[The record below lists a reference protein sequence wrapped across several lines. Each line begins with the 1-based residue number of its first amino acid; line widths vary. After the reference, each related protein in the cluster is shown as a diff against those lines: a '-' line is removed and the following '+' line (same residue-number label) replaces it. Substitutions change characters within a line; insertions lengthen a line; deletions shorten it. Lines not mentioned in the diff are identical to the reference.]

1 MSISMQLVNLFVM
14 LFWAYTNNVIFIKIP
29 KCTARILLC
38 IYIPIVGLYSDYLF
52 SFFSTPI
59 FLLGILLIVYCAGGM
74 FRLWN
79 MILSLASWLWFV
91 LADYLICITLTFLG
105 YPIAALHASEFL
117 PWLYLIF
124 DFLLVPLPATF
135 LGKWLHKK
143 LTANPELI
151 PRPMLKLLFGETL
164 VCVCIFLFN
173 IIWGS
178 LFDFPSKYLLFN
190 GFLFAGFSAANLF
203 LYLNL
208 YRTMQEN
215 QKLALELQAQES
227 LSDYTGQLE
236 AHYQEM
242 RRFRHDYMNLL
253 CTLNGY
259 IQQGDL
265 QKLSQFFDAKIMT
278 EGRLLLNKDAIIGR
292 LSYIRVPEVKG
303 IFYTKL
309 IEAMNLQLQISLE
322 LKDEITH
329 IDMDLLTL
337 CRVLG
342 IYLDNA
348 LEAAVLSDEKALVLA
363 IADMN
368 DHVLIHIEN
377 STPPLPVS
385 VEQLSAEGYSTKD
398 NHSGLGLYNAQL
410 LLSGA
415 PNALSSTQYMENHF
429 IQTLSIYAR
438 SQEQAV

>member
-1 MSISMQLVNLFVM
+1 MWICNYLVM
-14 LFWAYTNNVIFIKIP
+14 LMLAYTICRLAVNIPRRPFKIILYIYMPFVGIYSGYIFS
-29 KCTARILLC
+29 
-38 IYIPIVGLYSDYLF
+38 Y
-52 SFFSTPI
+52 FSTPF
-59 FLLGILLIVYCAGGM
+59 FLSGILLIMYLSGG
-74 FRLWN
+74 RYRIWN
-79 MILSLASWLWFV
+79 MLLSMLSWMWFV
-91 LADYLICITLTFLG
+91 LTDYTISVCYTFFGESILSVRSSDT
-105 YPIAALHASEFL
+105 I
-117 PWLYLIF
+117 PWLMATVML
-124 DFLLVPLPATF
+124 LLVALPATF

-215 QKLALELQAQES
+215 QKLVLELQAQDS

-410 LLSGA
+410 LLSGT